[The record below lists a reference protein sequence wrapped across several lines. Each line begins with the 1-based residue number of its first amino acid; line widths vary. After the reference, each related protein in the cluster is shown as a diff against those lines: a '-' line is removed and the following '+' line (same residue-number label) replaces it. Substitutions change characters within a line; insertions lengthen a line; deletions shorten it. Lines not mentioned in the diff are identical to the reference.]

1 MSGGNESA
9 GSASVAELL
18 VDTDVF
24 IDVLRGTRRLRIDGH
39 GISYSVITRT
49 ELFAGRRSDEEL
61 IRRLLSPFRELVVD
75 RAIGERAGRLRQSS
89 KMETPDALVAATA
102 LEHGLELT
110 TRNTRDFAGVPG
122 LRLRDPTQL
131 AE

>member
-1 MSGGNESA
+1 MPATRTQIYLSA
-9 GSASVAELL
+9 EQ
-18 VDTDVF
+18 
-24 IDVLRGTRRLRIDGH
+24 RRRLEARRKRERK
-39 GISYSVITRT
+39 S
-49 ELFAGRRSDEEL
+49 LAAGV
-61 IRRLLSPFRELVVD
+61 REAVVD

-89 KMETPDALVAATA
+89 KMETPDALIAATA

-110 TRNTRDFAGVPG
+110 TRNARDFAGVPG